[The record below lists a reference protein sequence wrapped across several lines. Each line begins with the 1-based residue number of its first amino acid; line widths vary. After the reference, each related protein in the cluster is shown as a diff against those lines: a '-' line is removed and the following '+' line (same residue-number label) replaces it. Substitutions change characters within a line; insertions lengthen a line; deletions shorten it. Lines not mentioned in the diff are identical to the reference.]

1 MNINNLPV
9 AIIVHDEINPEI
21 TTLNPV
27 NDIPL
32 ARIATEE
39 DIADEDDYDV
49 EIAQR
54 DVRLHSVNISTVDQ
68 MRSESPVSENNRENL
83 NRRSTTISGRQNI
96 NKFINIRKYALIF
109 YTPIL
114 LLHLLYIFVNP
125 TAMLFLLNIFY
136 NLFTIVSAN
145 NKLIKTNIMSNI
157 ITVIFIILADIL
169 FLFNINDLLFYILRK
184 EFSVF
189 KVELYY
195 LITLYVTSILII
207 ITYVYLTITLNIL
220 RVLYNTFTPH
230 QINVLNLLLKNN

>member
-83 NRRSTTISGRQNI
+83 NRRSATISGRQNI

-157 ITVIFIILADIL
+157 I
-169 FLFNINDLLFYILRK
+169 
-184 EFSVF
+184 
-189 KVELYY
+189 
-195 LITLYVTSILII
+195 
-207 ITYVYLTITLNIL
+207 
-220 RVLYNTFTPH
+220 
-230 QINVLNLLLKNN
+230 Q